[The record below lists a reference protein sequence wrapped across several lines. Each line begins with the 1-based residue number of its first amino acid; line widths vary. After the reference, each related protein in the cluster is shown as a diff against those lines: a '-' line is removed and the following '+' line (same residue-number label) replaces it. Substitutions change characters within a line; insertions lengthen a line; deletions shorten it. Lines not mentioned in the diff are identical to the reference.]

1 MSKQDF
7 NEYDNQGK
15 KGMSGIAKIISII
28 IVLLLLGGLTFAI
41 FSFVDFHVTTLFA
54 SLGVTVALNVNV
66 SSLSAS

>member
-41 FSFVDFHVTTLFA
+41 FSFVDHSKKA
-54 SLGVTVALNVNV
+54 NERLNNETKQEQKR
-66 SSLSAS
+66 